1 MLDAAR
7 IVVRGQGTSVS
18 ERCVI
23 ADRPVARM
31 KGLLGRKQ
39 ELAAGEGLL
48 LKPAPSIHTWFMRFA
63 IDAVFLD
70 RNMSIIG
77 IEENL
82 KPWRTA
88 GRRGARAVLELAAGE
103 SRRRGIKR
111 GDRLAVEPM
120 LGDVPVV
127 FVRAGASAGGDPFA
141 RAEER

>member
-23 ADRPVARM
+23 ADRPLARM

-48 LKPAPSIHTWFMRFA
+48 LKPAPSIHTWFMRFP
-63 IDAVFLD
+63 IDAIFLD
-70 RNMSIIG
+70 RNMSVIAVVEG
-77 IEENL
+77 L

-88 GRRGARAVLELAAGE
+88 GRRGAKAVLELRSGE
-103 SRRRGIKR
+103 SRRRGVRR
-111 GDRLAVEPM
+111 GDSLRLEP
-120 LGDVPVV
+120 
-127 FVRAGASAGGDPFA
+127 AN
-141 RAEER
+141 